1 MKNNIIKTQKYEEYM
16 VLKNSLNEITRIS
29 KKMHYEKYFTNNNN
43 NNLRIKEITNIKS
56 KNDDILTCIQVE
68 NQTINKMNL

>member
-68 NQTINKMNL
+68 NQTITK